1 MVEQVVWAPE
11 AECDFLDLDLPLEVF
26 REDAQ
31 EEEESEEMSS
41 TETSSCLRFQLL
53 WHMVR

>member
-1 MVEQVVWAPE
+1 MWLSRWCGLLRLSVT
-11 AECDFLDLDLPLEVF
+11 FFDLDLPLEVF

-41 TETSSCLRFQLL
+41 TETSS
-53 WHMVR
+53 V